1 VVKICLCPVFHRK
14 VRQIL
19 VVVVVGEIG
28 DATEAVFFGGDAG
41 EDTIICRRLCPR
53 SPQPVPPKP
62 TYMLFANVVL
72 PAPVPPAMPIMNGFV
87 FASLLAAMAA
97 LSSWVLCFVVGT
109 ILTTYHVGTLLGSAE
124 TKPNTNH
131 KKTP

>member
-1 VVKICLCPVFHRK
+1 M
-14 VRQIL
+14 RQIL

-53 SPQPVPPKP
+53 SPPAGTTKTNIYAFCKCGLAGTCVARD
-62 TYMLFANVVL
+62 ANNERLRLRFVTGGHGGVV
-72 PAPVPPAMPIMNGFV
+72 VVGFV
-87 FASLLAAMAA
+87 FCC
-97 LSSWVLCFVVGT
+97 WYDT
-109 ILTTYHVGTLLGSAE
+109 YYHVGTLLGSAE
-124 TKPNTNH
+124 TKLNTNH